1 VLAVLLLLPT
11 LAGAAS
17 QAVSVRTVEPRGFGY
32 FVGDIFRRE
41 VELVVPEAYRLDK
54 ASAPAPGRLNYWL
67 DLRAVDLSE
76 TNASGARR
84 YRLSLDYQTF
94 YVPLSPTPLTVPAL
108 TLRFSGE
115 GEEAVQAEVPAF
127 TFVMAPLREV
137 APVKPQEGPSGY
149 LRPDAVPRKV
159 GTLNARGTLG
169 AGSAV
174 ALLALVLLAYHYAWW
189 PFRARPARPFTHAA
203 RALKHELARGAGLAA
218 YQAGLLDLHRA
229 FDTTAGRRLL
239 AEDVPEFLVSHGE
252 FQPLKE
258 DISRFFAT
266 SRRAFFGNDLEGAAR
281 VMPFEAV
288 TSLGVRLGEA
298 ERRTA

>member
-94 YVPLSPTPLTVPAL
+94 YVPLSPTPFRL
-108 TLRFSGE
+108 S
-115 GEEAVQAEVPAF
+115 
-127 TFVMAPLREV
+127 
-137 APVKPQEGPSGY
+137 PSVFPG
-149 LRPDAVPRKV
+149 
-159 GTLNARGTLG
+159 
-169 AGSAV
+169 
-174 ALLALVLLAYHYAWW
+174 
-189 PFRARPARPFTHAA
+189 RARRLCKPRCRPSPSSW
-203 RALKHELARGAGLAA
+203 RRC
-218 YQAGLLDLHRA
+218 
-229 FDTTAGRRLL
+229 GR
-239 AEDVPEFLVSHGE
+239 
-252 FQPLKE
+252 
-258 DISRFFAT
+258 SR
-266 SRRAFFGNDLEGAAR
+266 
-281 VMPFEAV
+281 P
-288 TSLGVRLGEA
+288 
-298 ERRTA
+298 